1 MTSPLRKLV
10 SVGAGVGVAVLL
22 PIYPWKSE
30 TRSQVIG
37 DGGDVITHD
46 WDFEWCFVLPDR
58 ARYVGD
64 PVVPLLLDALVFVA
78 IVGLVGWGVY
88 RRLGRRAR

>member
-10 SVGAGVGVAVLL
+10 SVSAGVGVAVLL

-30 TRSQVIG
+30 TRSQMSG
-37 DGGDVITHD
+37 GGGDVITHD
-46 WDFEWCFVLPDR
+46 WGFEWCFALPDR
-58 ARYVGD
+58 ARYVD
-64 PVVPLLLDALVFVA
+64 APVVPLLLDALVFVA

-88 RRLGRRAR
+88 RRLGPRAR